1 MESPFSSLQLYADEF
16 VESASAVVFK
26 SQQICLIHHSL
37 KNEYL
42 LPKGRRDC
50 GESRIQAAIR
60 EVLEETGWHC
70 LPLPVTI
77 STRAPPSQELGY
89 TPDVAEVR
97 ETMGHDPFAL
107 TIREE
112 GGRKRKL
119 IWWYVAKVDETMQQ
133 EKRSDVDLD
142 LEPVFVSYEGAVNML
157 TYKGDRELVERAM
170 ELVRNSLPS

>member
-1 MESPFSSLQLYADEF
+1 MESQFSSLQLYADEF
-16 VESASAVVFK
+16 VESAGAVVFK
-26 SQQICLIHHSL
+26 SQQICLIHHRI

-42 LPKGRRDC
+42 LPKGRRNC

-70 LPLPVTI
+70 LPIPVLM
-77 STRAPPSQELGY
+77 STRGPPSQELGY

-97 ETMGHDPFAL
+97 ETRGHDPFAL

-112 GGRKRKL
+112 GGNKRKL
-119 IWWYVAKVDETMQQ
+119 IWWYVVKVDENMQQ
-133 EKRSDVDLD
+133 ERTSEVDSD
-142 LEPVFVSYEGAVNML
+142 LEPVIVSYEGAVNML

>member
-16 VESASAVVFK
+16 VESAGAVVFK
-26 SQQICLIHHSL
+26 SQQICLIHHRV

-42 LPKGRRDC
+42 LPKGRRNC
-50 GESRIQAAIR
+50 GESRIQAVIR

-70 LPLPVTI
+70 LLFPVTM

-97 ETMGHDPFAL
+97 EAIHDPFAL

-112 GGRKRKL
+112 AGRQRKF
-119 IWWYVAKVDETMQQ
+119 IWWYVAKVDENMQQ
-133 EKRSDVDLD
+133 EKTSTVDLD

>member
-16 VESASAVVFK
+16 VESAGAVVFK
-26 SQQICLIHHSL
+26 SQQICLIHHRV

-42 LPKGRRDC
+42 LPKGRRNC
-50 GESRIQAAIR
+50 GESRIQAVIR

-70 LPLPVTI
+70 LLFPVTM

-97 ETMGHDPFAL
+97 EVIHDPFAL

-119 IWWYVAKVDETMQQ
+119 IWWYVAKVDENMQQ
-133 EKRSDVDLD
+133 EKTSTVDLD
-142 LEPVFVSYEGAVNML
+142 LEPVFVSYERAVNML

-170 ELVRNSLPS
+170 ELVRNSLPG